1 MNKIIFILIFI
12 GILFLGDRI
21 FALIISKIIDH
32 SNQNIAQLYSKSSSE
47 KIIILG
53 NSYAY
58 RNLNAPLINKKF
70 GVEVSNYSMDGG
82 STFLAEILLKDYI
95 NLYRKPT
102 LVILEVS
109 SLLNDQESLITLRP
123 FQSKSKTI
131 DNALKEYHKSYYYAG
146 LISHLFRYNNSYSI
160 NMINKVFSEENTILE
175 STKFKQTKKSR
186 PILDISKYKININ
199 SLTNIIYMCKS
210 LDIELRLIITPSN
223 SNYDLYLKEFEKK
236 FPNQSIWD
244 FSKIKNLRS
253 NDYYDSNHLNREGV
267 LKLLKEMKKVNF
279 F

>member
-1 MNKIIFILIFI
+1 
-12 GILFLGDRI
+12 
-21 FALIISKIIDH
+21 
-32 SNQNIAQLYSKSSSE
+32 
-47 KIIILG
+47 
-53 NSYAY
+53 
-58 RNLNAPLINKKF
+58 
-70 GVEVSNYSMDGG
+70 
-82 STFLAEILLKDYI
+82 
-95 NLYRKPT
+95 
-102 LVILEVS
+102 
-109 SLLNDQESLITLRP
+109 
-123 FQSKSKTI
+123 
-131 DNALKEYHKSYYYAG
+131 
-146 LISHLFRYNNSYSI
+146 
-160 NMINKVFSEENTILE
+160 MINKGHQIESTIIEISFPNEETALSEHNSLESFMRKRMFSSISNVFDEFSEENTILE